1 MKFISRKDTLF
12 SIIIL
17 GSVVFLSGFSILG
30 VVFGWIENTDFWI
43 LIPFA
48 AITALFLWIYFG
60 THYIVTETELIYRSG
75 PLRGR
80 IQIDQIREIVK
91 GKTLYAGIKPAT
103 ASKGLIVRFG
113 KYDEIYIS
121 PDSNESF
128 ITEILERNSQ
138 VIISE

>member
-1 MKFISRKDTLF
+1 MKFSSRKSALF
-12 SIIIL
+12 HILIL
-17 GSVVFLSGFSILG
+17 GSAAFLIFFPA
-30 VVFGWIENTDFWI
+30 FGIPLNWIEKTDYWI

-91 GKTLYAGIKPAT
+91 EKTLYTGLKPAT